1 MGHFNNGARVLSL
14 LYNKVNFSLT
24 QRILQQ
30 IQHLDFLHERLL
42 WLSGICGCADMWAHQ
57 QVNVATSFGVI
68 HARTKKPHRCALAEC
83 SGCGLANGL
92 NLVGVETHAIIVCS
106 AGDDWLSRKVEPFR
120 SQWNAQ
126 FCKTCKS
133 ICSIEIKRFPSRH
146 PSTSYF
152 FDSIT
157 RNVTRLSQNT
167 ISH

>member
-57 QVNVATSFGVI
+57 QVNVATFFGII

-92 NLVGVETHAIIVCS
+92 NLVGVETHALIVCS
-106 AGDDWLSRKVEPFR
+106 AGEGAYATRKKLHEQ
-120 SQWNAQ
+120 S
-126 FCKTCKS
+126 KS
-133 ICSIEIKRFPSRH
+133 HEMFELLA
-146 PSTSYF
+146 F
-152 FDSIT
+152 FLEKSSCYQQQ
-157 RNVTRLSQNT
+157 L
-167 ISH
+167 